1 MNLVFLF
8 LFFFSLSVLFFVSL
22 FPSLFPFL
30 EDKLSD
36 ICVECGWGV
45 GEDASV
51 RDIHGTG
58 RVSVSRHYNFFRD
71 VDSAE
76 LRARVGRPQ
85 TS

>member
-1 MNLVFLF
+1 MNVVFLF
-8 LFFFSLSVLFFVSL
+8 IFFFSHSFLFFVFF
-22 FPSLFPFL
+22 FPFLFPFL

-51 RDIHGTG
+51 GDIHGTG
-58 RVSVSRHYNFFRD
+58 RVSVSRHYIFFRD